1 MTIGFEHYLILSALL
16 FVIGATGVLLRRN
29 VLVILLSIE
38 IMINAANLAAV
49 AVGYY
54 HSMMDAQVLALF
66 IMALAAAEVGVAL
79 AIVLLVYRR
88 RGTITADEI
97 DLLGQ

>member
-1 MTIGFEHYLILSALL
+1 MSIGFEHYAILSALL

-38 IMINAANLAAV
+38 IMVNAANLLVV
-49 AVGYY
+49 AVGFYRN
-54 HSMMDAQVLALF
+54 MMDAQVLALF
-66 IMALAAAEVGVAL
+66 VMALAAAEVGVAL

-88 RGTITADEI
+88 RGTITTDEI